1 MLFFCLFNMKKP
13 MAILLLVL
21 LIVGIGVLFAFKSD
35 KIEMPAYSVIKKYG
49 SIEIRQYP
57 NMIVAQTK
65 LMQSTQDQRM
75 SNGFRTIAGYI
86 FGGNDRNQKIAMTA
100 PVVMKMGDTASMYF
114 MMPKQY
120 NSTQLPK
127 PNSSKV
133 EIVNEQARVL
143 AVIRFGGF
151 SSEMKIEKYKNKLA
165 AIISENNLKTT
176 GPYMYMG
183 YNAPWDVI
191 NRRNE
196 VAIEVVNVN

>member
-1 MLFFCLFNMKKP
+1 MS
-13 MAILLLVL
+13 ILLLVL
-21 LIVGIGVLFAFKSD
+21 LLVFVGVLFAFKSE
-35 KIEMPAYSVIKKYG
+35 KIETPAYSVIKKYG
-49 SIEIRQYP
+49 SMEIRQYP
-57 NMIVAQTK
+57 NMIVAQTM
-65 LMQSTQDQRM
+65 LMQSSQDQRM

-133 EIVNEQARVL
+133 EIVNERARVL

>member
-1 MLFFCLFNMKKP
+1 MS
-13 MAILLLVL
+13 ILLLVL
-21 LIVGIGVLFAFKSD
+21 LLVIVGVLFAFKSD

-49 SIEIRQYP
+49 SMEIRQYP
-57 NMIVAQTK
+57 NMIVAQTM
-65 LMQSTQDQRM
+65 LMQSTQEQKM
-75 SNGFRTIAGYI
+75 SGGFRTIAGYI

-133 EIVNEQARVL
+133 EIVNERARVL

-183 YNAPWDVI
+183 YNAPWDVT

>member
-1 MLFFCLFNMKKP
+1 MKKP

-21 LIVGIGVLFAFKSD
+21 LLVVVGVFFAFKSD
-35 KIEMPAYSVIKKYG
+35 KIEMPTYSVIKKYG

-75 SNGFRTIAGYI
+75 SGGFRTIAGYI

-133 EIVNEQARVL
+133 EIVNERARVL

>member
-1 MLFFCLFNMKKP
+1 MS
-13 MAILLLVL
+13 ILLLVL
-21 LIVGIGVLFAFKSD
+21 LLVIVGVLFAFKSD

-49 SIEIRQYP
+49 SMEIRQYP
-57 NMIVAQTK
+57 NMIVAQTM
-65 LMQSTQDQRM
+65 LMQSTQEQKM
-75 SNGFRTIAGYI
+75 SGGFRTIAGYI
-86 FGGNDRNQKIAMTA
+86 FGGNESNQKIAMTA

-133 EIVNEQARVL
+133 EIVNERARVL

-183 YNAPWDVI
+183 YNAPWDVT

>member
-1 MLFFCLFNMKKP
+1 MS
-13 MAILLLVL
+13 ILLLVL
-21 LIVGIGVLFAFKSD
+21 LLVFVGVLFAFKSE

-49 SIEIRQYP
+49 SMEIRQYP
-57 NMIVAQTK
+57 NMIVAQTM
-65 LMQSTQDQRM
+65 LMQSTQEQKM
-75 SNGFRTIAGYI
+75 SGGFRTIAGYI
-86 FGGNDRNQKIAMTA
+86 FGGNESNQKIAMTA

-133 EIVNEQARVL
+133 EIVNERARVL

-165 AIISENNLKTT
+165 ALISENNLKTT

>member
-1 MLFFCLFNMKKP
+1 MKKP
-13 MAILLLVL
+13 MSILLLVL
-21 LIVGIGVLFAFKSD
+21 LLVIVGVLFAFKSD

-49 SIEIRQYP
+49 SMEIRQYP
-57 NMIVAQTK
+57 NMVVAQTM
-65 LMQSTQDQRM
+65 LMQSTQEQKM
-75 SNGFRTIAGYI
+75 SGGFRTIAGYI

-127 PNSSKV
+127 PNSNKV
-133 EIVNEQARVL
+133 EIVNERARVL

-196 VAIEVVNVN
+196 VAIEVVE

>member
-1 MLFFCLFNMKKP
+1 MS
-13 MAILLLVL
+13 ILLLVL
-21 LIVGIGVLFAFKSD
+21 LLVIVGVLFAFKSD

-49 SIEIRQYP
+49 SMEIRQYP
-57 NMIVAQTK
+57 NMVVAQTM
-65 LMQSTQDQRM
+65 LMQSTQEQKM
-75 SNGFRTIAGYI
+75 SGGFRTIAGYI

-133 EIVNEQARVL
+133 EIVNERARVL

>member
-1 MLFFCLFNMKKP
+1 MS
-13 MAILLLVL
+13 ILLLVL
-21 LIVGIGVLFAFKSD
+21 LLVIVGVLFAFKSD

-49 SIEIRQYP
+49 SMEIRQYP
-57 NMIVAQTK
+57 NMIVAQTM
-65 LMQSTQDQRM
+65 LMQSTQEQKM
-75 SNGFRTIAGYI
+75 SGGFRTIAGYI

-133 EIVNEQARVL
+133 EIVNERARVL

>member
-1 MLFFCLFNMKKP
+1 MS
-13 MAILLLVL
+13 ILLLVL
-21 LIVGIGVLFAFKSD
+21 LLVIVGVLFAFKSD

-49 SIEIRQYP
+49 SMEIRQYP
-57 NMIVAQTK
+57 NMIVAQTM
-65 LMQSTQDQRM
+65 LMQSTQEQKM
-75 SNGFRTIAGYI
+75 SGGFRTIAGYI

-133 EIVNEQARVL
+133 EIVNERARVL

-165 AIISENNLKTT
+165 ALISENNLKTT

>member
-1 MLFFCLFNMKKP
+1 MKKP
-13 MAILLLVL
+13 MSILLLVL
-21 LIVGIGVLFAFKSD
+21 LLVFVGVLFAFKSE
-35 KIEMPAYSVIKKYG
+35 KIETPAYSVIKKYG
-49 SIEIRQYP
+49 SMEIRQYP
-57 NMIVAQTK
+57 NMIVAQTM
-65 LMQSTQDQRM
+65 LMQSSQDQRM

-120 NSTQLPK
+120 NSAQLPK
-127 PNSSKV
+127 PNSNKV
-133 EIVNEQARVL
+133 EIVNERARVL

-196 VAIEVVNVN
+196 VAIEVVE

>member
-1 MLFFCLFNMKKP
+1 MS
-13 MAILLLVL
+13 ILLLVL
-21 LIVGIGVLFAFKSD
+21 LLVIVGVFFAFKSD

-49 SIEIRQYP
+49 SMEIRQYP
-57 NMIVAQTK
+57 NMIVAQTM
-65 LMQSTQDQRM
+65 LMQSTQEQKM
-75 SNGFRTIAGYI
+75 SGGFRTIAGYI

-133 EIVNEQARVL
+133 EIVNERARVL

-165 AIISENNLKTT
+165 ALISENNLKTT

>member
-1 MLFFCLFNMKKP
+1 LKNP

-21 LIVGIGVLFAFKSD
+21 LLVIVGVFFAFKSD

-49 SIEIRQYP
+49 SMEIRQYP
-57 NMIVAQTK
+57 NMIVAQTM
-65 LMQSTQDQRM
+65 LMQSTQEQKM
-75 SNGFRTIAGYI
+75 SGGFRTIAGYI

-127 PNSSKV
+127 PNSNKV
-133 EIVNEQARVL
+133 EIVNERARVL

-196 VAIEVVNVN
+196 VAIEVVE

>member
-1 MLFFCLFNMKKP
+1 MKKP